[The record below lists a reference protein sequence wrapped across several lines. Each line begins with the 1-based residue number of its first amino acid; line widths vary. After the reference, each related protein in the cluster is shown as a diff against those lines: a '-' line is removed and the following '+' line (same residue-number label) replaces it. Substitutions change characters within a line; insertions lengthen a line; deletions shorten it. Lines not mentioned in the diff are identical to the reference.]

1 MAAAP
6 GSTSVE
12 GAITEPVTRTSWQLL
27 AVSFGISGC
36 YELLAYFVPILHK
49 VVCLCVY
56 GCFLNRGC
64 RSQSLVRAPQPV
76 GAGC

>member
-1 MAAAP
+1 VAAAP

-36 YELLAYFVPILHK
+36 YELLAYFIPILHK
-49 VVCLCVY
+49 VGLPVCV
-56 GCFLNRGC
+56 
-64 RSQSLVRAPQPV
+64 S
-76 GAGC
+76 